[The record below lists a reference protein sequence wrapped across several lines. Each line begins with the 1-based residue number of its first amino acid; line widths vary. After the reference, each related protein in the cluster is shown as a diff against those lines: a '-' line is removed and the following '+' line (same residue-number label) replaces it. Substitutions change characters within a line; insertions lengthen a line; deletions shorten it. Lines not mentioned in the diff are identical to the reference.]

1 VPFLDTQVYPRFR
14 SALPEMLKKIKSII
28 VHRIFPALGYRLT
41 KIQKLP
47 YEELKGLNR
56 YEARTVKLLDKDFRI
71 PDALSFRHSFKEI
84 FEREIYKFNTSSAH
98 PRILDCGANIGLSV
112 IYFKKVFPNG
122 RITAVE
128 CDPNILHLLKCN
140 LIEQGLQDVIILDRA
155 VSNSR
160 ETVYFAQ
167 EGADAGHV
175 VEKSSP
181 KEKIPVETI
190 LLDDLINEPIDFLKL
205 DIEGCEV
212 DALLACKKLNLVR
225 NLFVEYHSF
234 QDSPQRLGELLELLK
249 ANGFRFYISTQI
261 CPSQPLFEVT
271 NYLGMDM
278 QLNIFANR
286 PL

>member
-1 VPFLDTQVYPRFR
+1 MV
-14 SALPEMLKKIKSII
+14 KKLKSI
-28 VHRIFPALGYRLT
+28 VAHRIFPALGYRLA

-47 YEELKGLNR
+47 YDELKDLDR

-84 FEREIYKFNTSSAH
+84 FEREIYKFKASSAI
-98 PRILDCGANIGLSV
+98 PRILDCGANIGMSV
-112 IYFKKVFPNG
+112 VYFKKCYPNAK
-122 RITAVE
+122 ITAIE
-128 CDPNILHLLKCN
+128 CDPHILSLLKWN
-140 LIEQGLQDVIILDRA
+140 LAEQGLQDIAILDRA

-160 ETVYFAQ
+160 EPVFFAQ

-175 VEKSSP
+175 VEQSSP
-181 KEKIPVETI
+181 NEKIRLETV

-212 DALLACKKLNLVR
+212 DTLLACKKLNLVR

-234 QDSPQRLGELLELLK
+234 QGSSQRLGELLDLLK
-249 ANGFRFYISTQI
+249 ANGFRYYISTQI